1 MQTGIVTFH
10 KRSTKP
16 ESNMSSIMS
25 RQAPQMSA
33 RLGAAIRTTCAT
45 IVCERREM
53 IGSASRFQL

>member
-16 ESNMSSIMS
+16 ESNMSSMS

-33 RLGAAIRTTCAT
+33 RLGAAIRTTCAP

-53 IGSASRFQL
+53 IGSATRFQI